1 MKRYYALII
10 TLIQVMFLISSCEK
24 VIHVERDE
32 TGMIHVHSMPG
43 YGDTLRVDLAVTKP
57 LFGDE
62 EARYDDID
70 VFLKADGT
78 PLKLIRDEDYKYKP
92 SSGWSFY
99 TTETLHSGQV
109 LTLTAEVDG
118 IPAATAETTVPKG
131 FPEVRVEQVKE
142 YSFKYDRFSPNNKKR
157 QTVWTFKI
165 EIDEEYE
172 EGQYFGVQ
180 VLRNSYIK
188 WFGDVFPG
196 NSEMAACEDLF
207 AFTGMSRIYTM
218 PVGDTFSSLSSEMVM
233 EINDADLMIVKNY
246 GSGKVSF
253 EVSVEYMGKIL
264 ADGSYIGDVMQYEAW
279 LFHRYKVFI
288 YRLSEECH
296 NCLMAGYMN
305 SNPGTILSEIG
316 MSPGIST
323 YTNVNGGLGMFG
335 AVSEYESEWMEVKE

>member
-1 MKRYYALII
+1 MKRYYTLII
-10 TLIQVMFLISSCEK
+10 TLMHLMFLMSSCEK

-57 LFGDE
+57 LFGDG
-62 EARYDDID
+62 EARYDGVD
-70 VFLKADGT
+70 VILKADGT
-78 PLKLIRDEDYKYKP
+78 PLKLIRDDDYEYKP

-109 LTLTAEVDG
+109 LTLIAEVDG
-118 IPAATAETTVPKG
+118 IPTATAETTVPKG

-142 YSFKYDRFSPNNKKR
+142 YSFKNDRFSPNNKR

-196 NSEMAACEDLF
+196 CSEIAAWNDRF

-233 EINDADLMIVKNY
+233 EINDADMMIVKDS

-253 EVSVEYMGKIL
+253 EVSVEYMKKML
-264 ADGSYIGDVMQYEAW
+264 AGGSYIGDVMQNEAW

-305 SNPGTILSEIG
+305 SNYGTFLSEIG

-335 AVSEYESEWMEVKE
+335 AVSEFESEWMEVKE